1 MDLTLST
8 RGGETVVAM
17 TSTRR
22 LTLRLEPPGDSKTIT
37 GWLCDERG
45 DERHFAGWLGLLTL
59 LEQARLTVIR
69 EPEHGASQAVR
80 TTPEP
85 RSE

>member
-1 MDLTLST
+1 
-8 RGGETVVAM
+8 M

-22 LTLRLEPPGDSKTIT
+22 LTLRLEPGHGEPIA

-59 LEQARLTVIR
+59 LEQARLMVTR
-69 EPEHGASQAVR
+69 EPEHGR
-80 TTPEP
+80 EP
-85 RSE
+85 GGKGTS

>member
-8 RGGETVVAM
+8 RGGETVVDM

-22 LTLRLEPPGDSKTIT
+22 LTLRLEPPCDGEPIA

-45 DERHFAGWLGLLTL
+45 DERHFAGWLGLLSL
-59 LEQARLTVIR
+59 LEQARLTATR
-69 EPEHGASQAVR
+69 ELEHGASQTVR
-80 TTPEP
+80 AP
-85 RSE
+85 REMRTE

>member
-8 RGGETVVAM
+8 RGGETVVGM

-22 LTLRLEPPGDSKTIT
+22 LTLRLEPPGDGEPIA

-59 LEQARLTVIR
+59 LEQARLTVTR

-80 TTPEP
+80 AP
-85 RSE
+85 REIHTE